1 MKILESILIT
11 MRPHRMPRV
20 AIIFLPLIFSGAP
33 LNFVYLLKILVGFFI
48 FCLLTGAINIIE
60 DITRREKD
68 REDNIKR
75 LMPVASGELSVNK
88 AEFAIGAVLIGCFVA
103 SFFLGSGFGL
113 MAIAYFF
120 ISLAYFLFLN
130 KLIFID
136 AITTGVNSALL
147 ITAGTFAISK
157 PISAWLMFFVFSI
170 TIFMVFSSRM
180 RDIII
185 SKKIGEE
192 PSKIYSEKDLEQTIN
207 ITASLAVMVYSLYCL
222 TTFDGMRYN
231 LIYTIPFV
239 IYGTYRTLYLM
250 NDNVTE
256 KPLER
261 LLIKDVLF
269 VGNLAVWVVLTSVLL
284 AVF

>member
-1 MKILESILIT
+1 MKILESIFIT

-33 LNFVYLLKILVGFFI
+33 LNPVYLLKILVGFFI

-60 DITRREKD
+60 DITRREK
-68 REDNIKR
+68 EKTDNIKR
-75 LMPVASGELSVNK
+75 LMPIASGELSVNK
-88 AEFAIGAVLIGCFVA
+88 AEFAIGAILIGCFVA

-113 MAIAYFF
+113 AAMAYFF

-130 KLIFID
+130 KLIFVD
-136 AITTGVNSALL
+136 AMTTGVNSALL

-170 TIFMVFSSRM
+170 TLFMVFSSRM

-185 SKKIGEE
+185 SKKTGEE
-192 PSKIYSEKDLEQTIN
+192 PSKIYDEKNLEQTIN

-222 TTFDGMRYN
+222 TTIDGMRYN
-231 LIYTIPFV
+231 LIYTFPFV
-239 IYGTYRTLYLM
+239 IYGTYRTLYLI
-250 NDNVTE
+250 NDNITE

-269 VGNLAVWVVLTSVLL
+269 VGNLAIWVVLTSMLL